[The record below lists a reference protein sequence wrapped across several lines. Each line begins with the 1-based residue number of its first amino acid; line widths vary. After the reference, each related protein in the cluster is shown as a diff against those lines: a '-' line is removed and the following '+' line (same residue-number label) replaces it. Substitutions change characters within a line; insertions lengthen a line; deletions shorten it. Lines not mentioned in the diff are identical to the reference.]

1 MLILQWSIV
10 LCGPVQNRMF
20 QLGRC
25 CLIFVTVRSE
35 SDIFRSSEIQ
45 RTDHQWLFR
54 ELSMHTNLPPTG
66 DCDWVSGASA
76 CGTRVANNCGEADP
90 ADRSSDACSLSHQPW
105 KPAGRAAAASRSAAP
120 SIIYFIFMQPWKWSS
135 PFIIHDACLKDV
147 SNSIDLQQPAAKLA
161 RTRDQ
166 LTRRS
171 THRPVDLLAAAPLSA
186 DHANAT
192 HQPHMHAPTERI
204 YYTFQPQHFS
214 VSPISISVNR
224 MII

>member
-1 MLILQWSIV
+1 MVHPRAEQEWPIIAVRLTQQIDLQ
-10 LCGPVQNRMF
+10 
-20 QLGRC
+20 
-25 CLIFVTVRSE
+25 
-35 SDIFRSSEIQ
+35 
-45 RTDHQWLFR
+45 
-54 ELSMHTNLPPTG
+54 MHA
-66 DCDWVSGASA
+66 ASA
-76 CGTRVANNCGEADP
+76 I
-90 ADRSSDACSLSHQPW
+90 SHGSR
-105 KPAGRAAAASRSAAP
+105 PAGRRRLLDQQLHRL
-120 SIIYFIFMQPWKWSS
+120 FILYSCSHGSGALHSSFM
-135 PFIIHDACLKDV
+135 HDACLTDV

-214 VSPISISVNR
+214 VSPISISANR